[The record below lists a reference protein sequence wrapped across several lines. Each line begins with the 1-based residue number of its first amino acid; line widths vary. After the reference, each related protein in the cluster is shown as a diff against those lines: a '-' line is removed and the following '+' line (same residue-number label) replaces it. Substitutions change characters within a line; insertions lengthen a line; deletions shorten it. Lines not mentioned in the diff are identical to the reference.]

1 MVRALIAILLLFA
14 GLGAAYAEPVFPQGL
29 QTGLDPAGDL
39 RAEAGFAGFQDPER
53 KATVVIA
60 EVPPGAYEKLA
71 DSMFGKDPSGA
82 SHVSRESFPFDNGI
96 GYLHTADGSENGV
109 AFRRWILIAKP
120 VPTPGELLNFIAL
133 VNVTVP
139 QSASRIYTDALVR
152 KMLRTV
158 SFRPPPVQER
168 LKLIPFTV
176 SDFAGF
182 RVVQVLPQGL
192 ILTDGPDDDVSSQP
206 SMIVSIGRATP
217 EQSADRARFSR
228 DLLAL
233 MPVRDLAVTSAED
246 QRIGGRPGFEIR
258 ARGKDAHGEPL
269 SVVQWVRF
277 TGNGFLRFV
286 GVSRTEQWDAVFN
299 RFRTVRDATDL
310 R

>member
-1 MVRALIAILLLFA
+1 MLRTLIAVFLLIA
-14 GLGAAYAEPVFPQGL
+14 GLAAGRAEPVFPQGL
-29 QTGLDPAGDL
+29 QTGLEPAGGL
-39 RAEAGFAGFQDPER
+39 RAEPGFAGFQDSER
-53 KATVVIA
+53 KVSVVIA
-60 EVPPGAYEKLA
+60 ELPPGAYEKLA
-71 DSMFGKDPSGA
+71 DSMFGTNPPGA
-82 SHVSRESFPFDNGI
+82 TNVRRESFPFDSGV

-120 VPTPGELLNFIAL
+120 VAATGELLDFVAL

-139 QSASRIYTDALVR
+139 QSAGGIYTDALVR
-152 KMLRTV
+152 QMLRTV
-158 SFRPPPVQER
+158 SFRAPPIQER

-192 ILTDGPDDDVSSQP
+192 ILTDGPDDDLGSQP
-206 SMIVSIGRATP
+206 SMIVSIGRLTP
-217 EQSADRARFSR
+217 AQADDRARFSH

-246 QRIGGRPGFEIR
+246 QRIGGRPGYEIR
-258 ARGKDAHGEPL
+258 ARGKDGHGEAL

-286 GVSRTEQWDAVFN
+286 GVSRPDQWDAMFN

>member
-1 MVRALIAILLLFA
+1 MRILVTAVLLLIGVVA
-14 GLGAAYAEPVFPQGL
+14 GRAEPVFPQGL
-29 QTGLDPAGDL
+29 QTGLEPAGDL
-39 RAEAGFAGFQDPER
+39 QTEPGFAGFQDAEH
-53 KATVVIA
+53 KVTVVIA
-60 EVPPGAYEKLA
+60 ELPSGTYEKLA
-71 DSMFGKDPSGA
+71 DSMFGTSPPGA
-82 SHVSRESFPFDNGI
+82 THVSRESFPFDNGI
-96 GYLHTADGSENGV
+96 GYLHTAEGSENGI

-120 VPTPGELLNFIAL
+120 VAAPGELLSFVAL

-139 QSASRIYTDALVR
+139 QSASGVYTDALVR

-158 SFRPPPVQER
+158 SFRPPPIEER

-192 ILTDGPDDDVSSQP
+192 ILTDGPDDEIGSQP
-206 SMIVSIGRATP
+206 SMIVSIGRLTP
-217 EQSADRARFSR
+217 AQADDRARFSR
-228 DLLAL
+228 DLLAV
-233 MPVRDLAVTSAED
+233 MPVRDLTVTSAED

-258 ARGKDAHGEPL
+258 ARGKDARGEPL

-286 GVSRTEQWDAVFN
+286 GVSRPDQWDTMFN